1 MSSTLK
7 LEEAMKKA
15 GIGQIIEIITDYDG
29 ALEDIPQWCEK
40 RGQEF
45 IGLKED
51 GEYFRFY
58 IRRVR

>member
-1 MSSTLK
+1 M
-7 LEEAMKKA
+7 
-15 GIGQIIEIITDYDG
+15 IEIITDYDG